1 MAMKNHKK
9 TYRWIFLAVFVV
21 ALLFLLATLLYGVYL
36 YYYSK
41 INYQAAQEE
50 TFVIQPKE
58 DEIRVDT
65 EPQTT
70 AFVPDED
77 WEYSSE
83 TVRNILLIGVDN
95 DNREGMQSR
104 GNADGLI
111 LLSINEKTKQVILT
125 SLMRDIDVLLPEGY
139 HTKITL
145 SYYFRG
151 IPGLIEVV
159 ERNFNVPIDNYVLV
173 NYLNLIDIVDAFGG
187 VTLDVT
193 QDELIWMEEK
203 IENLNI
209 LTGQPAGSNL
219 ISPTRAGELTLN
231 GIQTAAYL
239 RIRYAGNGDFD
250 RTARARHVLTELKNK
265 ARKMSAGEWNR
276 MINVILPCI
285 QTDLSQS
292 DILTLAFNTR
302 NYLKYNMISQRIPIE
317 GSYQI
322 MDMIGSEVV
331 LDYQLNNEYLYYTIY
346 EGYEPPTAG

>member
-173 NYLNLIDIVDAFGG
+173 NYLNLIDIVDAR
-187 VTLDVT
+187 
-193 QDELIWMEEK
+193 K
-203 IENLNI
+203 
-209 LTGQPAGSNL
+209 
-219 ISPTRAGELTLN
+219 
-231 GIQTAAYL
+231 
-239 RIRYAGNGDFD
+239 D
-250 RTARARHVLTELKNK
+250 RKSKHTDR
-265 ARKMSAGEWNR
+265 SAGG
-276 MINVILPCI
+276 
-285 QTDLSQS
+285 QQS
-292 DILTLAFNTR
+292 DFADMCGRANAQRNTDGRLSAHTLCGQWRF
-302 NYLKYNMISQRIPIE
+302 
-317 GSYQI
+317 
-322 MDMIGSEVV
+322 
-331 LDYQLNNEYLYYTIY
+331 
-346 EGYEPPTAG
+346 